1 MIYVSLT
8 FVLKLVQ
15 VGEPLSL
22 PGLVLVDDP
31 GPRHALYAGS
41 QEMTEQRRVQVCTVK
56 KIFCMSSS
64 LTMHRPTQSQP
75 VQQS

>member
-41 QEMTEQRRVQVCTVK
+41 QEMTEQRRVQ
-56 KIFCMSSS
+56 SSKYF
-64 LTMHRPTQSQP
+64 
-75 VQQS
+75 V